1 MPILRSIP
9 LGYTL
14 KKPFLDLD
22 YISPLPQP
30 PPLSPDEAERG
41 HAVHQPLDLEDM
53 VDFGDYPTELFKLRA
68 KSIQEHVSTHYP
80 PTYFYIA
87 SLASVLVITVALL
100 VTALALHVS
109 DGKPWVLGVIVILI
123 LTFIS
128 KMSFLSRIE
137 KAHKDI
143 IDLLQ
148 SFNDQ
153 DMSNYGVLYRV
164 RLSDHQ
170 TYIMNSSRLI
180 RYAYRLNLGLPQY
193 TVDLTTINHI
203 DEYSFQDHPATDPHA
218 SPEEVLA
225 RENELP
231 KYRPKVET
239 SEGEQNSRGQ
249 QQQQQQQHGE
259 LVLGESH
266 PPKYDDVIVEIG
278 QPVAQQSGSS
288 SSRDAMGG
296 LASSSG
302 PSSSLAS
309 SSASSRA

>member
-1 MPILRSIP
+1 MPILRSMP
-9 LGYTL
+9 LRYTL
-14 KKPFLDLD
+14 KKPLLDLD

-53 VDFGDYPTELFKLRA
+53 ADFGDYPAELFQLRA
-68 KSIQEHVSTHYP
+68 KSIQEHVSSHYP
-80 PTYFYIA
+80 PTYLYVA
-87 SLASVLVITVALL
+87 SLTTVLIITVALL

-109 DGKPWVLGVIVILI
+109 DGKPWVLGAIIILI
-123 LTFIS
+123 LIFIS

-143 IDLLQ
+143 INLLQ

-170 TYIMNSSRLI
+170 TYIMNSSRFV
-180 RYAYRLNLGLPQY
+180 RYAYSLNLGLPQY

-218 SPEEVLA
+218 SPDEVLA

-231 KYRPKVET
+231 KYRPKAET
-239 SEGEQNSRGQ
+239 SEGEQSGRGQHQ
-249 QQQQQQQHGE
+249 QQQGE
-259 LVLGESH
+259 LILGESH
-266 PPKYDDVIVEIG
+266 PPKYDDVIVEID
-278 QPVAQQSGSS
+278 QSVVQQSGNGSS
-288 SSRDAMGG
+288 HDAMDEHAG
-296 LASSSG
+296 SPG
-302 PSSSLAS
+302 PSSSIAS
-309 SSASSRA
+309 SSTSSRA